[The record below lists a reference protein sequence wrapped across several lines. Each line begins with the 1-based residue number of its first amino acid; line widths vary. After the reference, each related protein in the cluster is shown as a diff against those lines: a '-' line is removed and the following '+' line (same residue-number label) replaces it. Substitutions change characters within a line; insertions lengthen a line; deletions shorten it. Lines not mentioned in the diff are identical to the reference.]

1 MTNYWNALKN
11 KFLKED
17 GIVSVGFSD
26 IVGSGVAAVF
36 WLYIASAMNPGDY
49 GEIHYFLAIA
59 GMAQI
64 ISMLGTSH
72 ALTVYSAKKENIQ
85 STLFIISIIPTIIS
99 CIIII
104 MIFNRFDAGLLA
116 IGYVVFESVNA
127 VVLGRKFY
135 RKYAKIILIQ
145 KSLTIFLGIS
155 FFYAFGPAGIIFALV
170 LTFVPHLVIFIKEFY
185 NTKIDFALLKPRKNF
200 IINNY
205 FMRLSAGSGG
215 QIDKLI
221 LAPLLGFSLLGN
233 YSLAVQIFSILI
245 IFSTIVFKYLL
256 PQDASGISN
265 RNLKKI
271 TIIVAIG
278 ISILGILVL
287 PKLITLFFPK
297 FIEAV
302 DAIAIMS
309 VAVVPEAIVVIY
321 TSKMLGKKKSKF
333 VLTSKLLALSIL
345 VIGFIL
351 LGPILG
357 IIGLAII
364 FVVTATFQACFL
376 AITDKIEN
384 GEQNVKQY

>member
-1 MTNYWNALKN
+1 MTNYWNVIKN
-11 KFLKED
+11 KFLNED

-26 IVGSGVAAVF
+26 IVGSGIAAVF
-36 WLYIASAMNPGDY
+36 WLYVASVINPSDY

-59 GMAQI
+59 GTAHT

-72 ALTVYSAKKENIQ
+72 ALIVYSAKKENIQ

-104 MIFNRFDAGLLA
+104 MIFDRFDAGLLA
-116 IGYVVFESVNA
+116 IGYVVFESVNS
-127 VVLGRKFY
+127 VILGRKFY
-135 RKYAKIILIQ
+135 RKYAKMILVQ
-145 KSLTIFLGIS
+145 KSLTILLGIS
-155 FFYAFGPAGIIFALV
+155 FFYAFGPSGIIFALV
-170 LTFVPHLVIFIKEFY
+170 LTFIPHLAIFIKEFQ
-185 NTKIDFALLKPRKNF
+185 NTKINFTLLKPRKNF

-205 FMRLSAGSGG
+205 LMKLSGGFGG
-215 QIDKLI
+215 QIDKII

-233 YSLAVQIFSILI
+233 YSLAIQIFTILI
-245 IFSTIVFKYLL
+245 IFSSVVFKYLL
-256 PQDASGISN
+256 PQDASGASN

-271 TIIVAIG
+271 TIMTSIG
-278 ISILGILVL
+278 ISIFGILVL
-287 PKLITLFFPK
+287 PKLITLVFSEFV
-297 FIEAV
+297 EAA

-309 VAVVPEAIVVIY
+309 IAVIPEAITMLY
-321 TSKMLGKKKSKF
+321 SSKMLGKEKSKF
-333 VLTSKLLALSIL
+333 VLIAKLLAVSII

-357 IIGLAII
+357 IVGLAIT
-364 FVVTATFQACFL
+364 FVIAATFQACFL

>member
-1 MTNYWNALKN
+1 MTNYWNVIKN
-11 KFLKED
+11 KLLKED

-26 IVGSGVAAVF
+26 IVGSGIAAVF
-36 WLYIASAMNPGDY
+36 WLYVASVINPSDY

-59 GMAQI
+59 GTAHT

-72 ALTVYSAKKENIQ
+72 ALIVYSAKKENIQ

-145 KSLTIFLGIS
+145 KSLTMFIGIS

-205 FMRLSAGSGG
+205 FMRLSTGFGG
-215 QIDKLI
+215 QVDKLI

-287 PKLITLFFPK
+287 PKLIPLFFPK

-309 VAVVPEAIVVIY
+309 LAVVPEAISVLY
-321 TSKMLGKKKSKF
+321 SSKMLGKEKSKF
-333 VLTSKLLALSIL
+333 VLAGKVLALSIL

-376 AITDKIEN
+376 AIADKIEN
-384 GEQNVKQY
+384 GGQNVKQY

>member
-1 MTNYWNALKN
+1 MTNYWNVIKN
-11 KFLKED
+11 KFLNED

-26 IVGSGVAAVF
+26 IVGSGIAAVF

-59 GMAQI
+59 GTAHT

-72 ALTVYSAKKENIQ
+72 ALIVYSAKKENIQ

-127 VVLGRKFY
+127 VALGRKFY

-145 KSLTIFLGIS
+145 KSLTMFIGIS
-155 FFYAFGPAGIIFALV
+155 FFYAFGPTGIIFALV

-205 FMRLSAGSGG
+205 FMRLSTGFGG
-215 QIDKLI
+215 QVDKLI

-256 PQDASGISN
+256 AQDASGISN

-287 PKLITLFFPK
+287 PKLIPLFFPK

-309 VAVVPEAIVVIY
+309 LAVVPEAISVLY
-321 TSKMLGKKKSKF
+321 SSKMLGKEKSKF
-333 VLTSKLLALSIL
+333 VLAGKVLALSIL

-384 GEQNVKQY
+384 GGQNVKQY

>member
-26 IVGSGVAAVF
+26 IVGSGIAAVF
-36 WLYIASAMNPGDY
+36 WLYIASVMNPGDY

-59 GMAQI
+59 GTAQI

-85 STLFIISIIPTIIS
+85 STLFILSTIPTIIS

-104 MIFNRFDAGLLA
+104 MIFDRFDAGLLA
-116 IGYVVFESVNA
+116 IGFVVFESVNS
-127 VVLGRKFY
+127 VMLGRKFY
-135 RKYAKIILIQ
+135 RKYAKMILIQ
-145 KSLTIFLGIS
+145 KSLTMLLGIS
-155 FFYAFGPAGIIFALV
+155 FFYAFGPSGILFALV
-170 LTFVPHLVIFIKEFY
+170 LTFIPHLTIFLKEFQ
-185 NTKIDFALLKPRKNF
+185 NTKINFTLLKPRKNF
-200 IINNY
+200 IVNNY
-205 FMRLSAGSGG
+205 LMVISGSFGG
-215 QIDKLI
+215 QIDKII
-221 LAPLLGFSLLGN
+221 LLPLLGFVIIGN
-233 YSLAVQIFSILI
+233 YSLALQIFTVLVM
-245 IFSTIVFKYLL
+245 FSAIVFKYLL
-256 PQDASGISN
+256 PQDASGVSN

-271 TIIVAIG
+271 TIMVAIG
-278 ISILGILVL
+278 ISIFGILVL

-309 VAVVPEAIVVIY
+309 VAVVPEAIVVLY

-364 FVVTATFQACFL
+364 FVVSATFQACFL

-384 GEQNVKQY
+384 GEQNVKQH

>member
-1 MTNYWNALKN
+1 MTNYWNVIKN
-11 KFLKED
+11 KLLKED

-26 IVGSGVAAVF
+26 IVGSGIAAVF

-64 ISMLGTSH
+64 FSMLGTSH

-104 MIFNRFDAGLLA
+104 MIFDRFDAGLLA
-116 IGYVVFESVNA
+116 IGYVVFESVNS
-127 VVLGRKFY
+127 VILGRKFY
-135 RKYAKIILIQ
+135 RKYAKMILVQ
-145 KSLTIFLGIS
+145 KSLTILLGIS
-155 FFYAFGPAGIIFALV
+155 FFYAFGPSGIIFALV
-170 LTFVPHLVIFIKEFY
+170 LTFIPHLAIFIKEFQ
-185 NTKIDFALLKPRKNF
+185 NTKINFALLKPRKNF
-200 IINNY
+200 LINNY
-205 FMRLSAGSGG
+205 LMKLSGGFGG
-215 QIDKLI
+215 QIDKII

-233 YSLAVQIFSILI
+233 YSLAIQIFTILI
-245 IFSTIVFKYLL
+245 IFSSVVFKYLL
-256 PQDASGISN
+256 PQDASGASN

-271 TIIVAIG
+271 TIMTSIG
-278 ISILGILVL
+278 ISIFGILVL
-287 PKLITLFFPK
+287 PKLITLVFSEFV
-297 FIEAV
+297 EAA

-309 VAVVPEAIVVIY
+309 IAVIPEAITMLY
-321 TSKMLGKKKSKF
+321 SSKMLGKEKSKF
-333 VLTSKLLALSIL
+333 VLIAKLLAVSII

-357 IIGLAII
+357 IVGLAIT
-364 FVVTATFQACFL
+364 FVIAAIFQACFL

>member
-1 MTNYWNALKN
+1 MTNYWNVIKN
-11 KFLKED
+11 KLLKED

-26 IVGSGVAAVF
+26 IVGSGIAAVF
-36 WLYIASAMNPGDY
+36 WLYVASVINPSDY

-59 GMAQI
+59 GTAHT

-72 ALTVYSAKKENIQ
+72 ALIVYSAKKENIQ

-205 FMRLSAGSGG
+205 FMRLSTGFGG
-215 QIDKLI
+215 QVDKLI

-256 PQDASGISN
+256 AQDASGISN

-287 PKLITLFFPK
+287 PKLIPLFFPK

-309 VAVVPEAIVVIY
+309 LAVVPEAISVLY
-321 TSKMLGKKKSKF
+321 SSKMLGKEKSKF
-333 VLTSKLLALSIL
+333 VLAGKVLALSIL

>member
-1 MTNYWNALKN
+1 MTNYWNVIKN

-26 IVGSGVAAVF
+26 IVGSGIAAVF
-36 WLYIASAMNPGDY
+36 WLYVASVINPSDY

-59 GMAQI
+59 GTAHT

-72 ALTVYSAKKENIQ
+72 ALIVYSAKKENIQ

-127 VVLGRKFY
+127 VALGRKFY

-145 KSLTIFLGIS
+145 KSLTMFIGIS

-205 FMRLSAGSGG
+205 FMRLSTGFGG
-215 QIDKLI
+215 QVDKLI

-256 PQDASGISN
+256 AQDASGISN

-287 PKLITLFFPK
+287 PKLIPLFFPK

-309 VAVVPEAIVVIY
+309 LAVVPEAISVLY
-321 TSKMLGKKKSKF
+321 SSKMLGKEKSKF
-333 VLTSKLLALSIL
+333 VLAGKVLALSIL

-384 GEQNVKQY
+384 GGQNVKQY

>member
-1 MTNYWNALKN
+1 MTNYWNVIKN

-26 IVGSGVAAVF
+26 IVGSGIAAVF
-36 WLYIASAMNPGDY
+36 WLYVASAMNPSDY

-59 GMAQI
+59 GTAHT

-127 VVLGRKFY
+127 VALGRKFY

-145 KSLTIFLGIS
+145 KSLTMFIGIS

-205 FMRLSAGSGG
+205 FMRLSGSFGG

-302 DAIAIMS
+302 DAITIMCI
-309 VAVVPEAIVVIY
+309 AVIPEAITMLY
-321 TSKMLGKKKSKF
+321 SSKMLGKEKSKF
-333 VLTSKLLALSIL
+333 VLISKLLSVSTI

-357 IIGLAII
+357 IVGLAIT
-364 FVVTATFQACFL
+364 FVIAAIFQACFL

>member
-1 MTNYWNALKN
+1 MTNYWNVIKN
-11 KFLKED
+11 KLLKED

-26 IVGSGVAAVF
+26 IVGSGIAAVF

-64 ISMLGTSH
+64 FSMLGTSH

-104 MIFNRFDAGLLA
+104 MIFDRFDAGLLA
-116 IGYVVFESVNA
+116 IGYVVFESVNS
-127 VVLGRKFY
+127 VILGRKFY
-135 RKYAKIILIQ
+135 RKYAKMILVQ
-145 KSLTIFLGIS
+145 KSLTILLGIS
-155 FFYAFGPAGIIFALV
+155 FFYAFGPSGIIFALV
-170 LTFVPHLVIFIKEFY
+170 LTFIPHLAIFIKEFQ
-185 NTKIDFALLKPRKNF
+185 NTKINFTLLKPRKNF

-205 FMRLSAGSGG
+205 LMKLSGGFGG
-215 QIDKLI
+215 QIDKII

-233 YSLAVQIFSILI
+233 YSLAIQIFTILI
-245 IFSTIVFKYLL
+245 IFSSVVFKYLL
-256 PQDASGISN
+256 PQDASGASN

-271 TIIVAIG
+271 TIMTSIG
-278 ISILGILVL
+278 ISIFGILVL
-287 PKLITLFFPK
+287 PKLITLVFSEFV
-297 FIEAV
+297 EAA

-309 VAVVPEAIVVIY
+309 IAVIPEAITMLY
-321 TSKMLGKKKSKF
+321 SSKMLGKEKSKF
-333 VLTSKLLALSIL
+333 VLIAKLLAVSII

-357 IIGLAII
+357 IVGLAIT
-364 FVVTATFQACFL
+364 FVIAAIFQACFL

>member
-1 MTNYWNALKN
+1 MTNYWNVIKN

-26 IVGSGVAAVF
+26 IVGSGIAAVF
-36 WLYIASAMNPGDY
+36 WLYIALVMNPGDY

-59 GMAQI
+59 GTAHT

-145 KSLTIFLGIS
+145 KSLTMFIGIS

-233 YSLAVQIFSILI
+233 YSLAIQIFSILI

-309 VAVVPEAIVVIY
+309 VAVVPEAIAVLY
-321 TSKMLGKKKSKF
+321 SSKMLGKEKSKF
-333 VLTSKLLALSIL
+333 VFISKLLGLSIL

-384 GEQNVKQY
+384 GGQNVKQH

>member
-36 WLYIASAMNPGDY
+36 WLYIASVMNPSDY

-59 GMAQI
+59 GTAQI
-64 ISMLGTSH
+64 ISMLGSSH

-116 IGYVVFESVNA
+116 IGFVVFESVNA

-145 KSLTIFLGIS
+145 KSLIMFIGIS
-155 FFYAFGPAGIIFALV
+155 FFYAFGPDGIIFALA

-205 FMRLSAGSGG
+205 FMRLSTGFGG

-309 VAVVPEAIVVIY
+309 VAVVPEAIVVLY
-321 TSKMLGKKKSKF
+321 TSKMLGKEKSKF
-333 VLTSKLLALSIL
+333 VLVSKLLALSIL

-364 FVVTATFQACFL
+364 FVVVATFQACFL

-384 GEQNVKQY
+384 GGQNVKQH

>member
-1 MTNYWNALKN
+1 MTNYWNVIKN
-11 KFLKED
+11 KLLKED

-26 IVGSGVAAVF
+26 IVGSGIAAVF
-36 WLYIASAMNPGDY
+36 WLYIASVMNPGDY

-64 ISMLGTSH
+64 FSMLGTSH

-104 MIFNRFDAGLLA
+104 MIFDRFDAGLLA
-116 IGYVVFESVNA
+116 IGYVVFESVNS
-127 VVLGRKFY
+127 VILGRKFY
-135 RKYAKIILIQ
+135 RKYAKMILVQ
-145 KSLTIFLGIS
+145 KSLTILLGIS
-155 FFYAFGPAGIIFALV
+155 FFYAFGPSGIIFALV
-170 LTFVPHLVIFIKEFY
+170 LTLIPHLAIFIKEFQ
-185 NTKIDFALLKPRKNF
+185 NTKINFALLKPRKNF
-200 IINNY
+200 LINNY
-205 FMRLSAGSGG
+205 LMKLSGGFGG
-215 QIDKLI
+215 QIDKII

-233 YSLAVQIFSILI
+233 YSLAIQIFTILI
-245 IFSTIVFKYLL
+245 IFSSVVFKYLL
-256 PQDASGISN
+256 PQDASGASN

-271 TIIVAIG
+271 TIMTSIG
-278 ISILGILVL
+278 ISIFGILVL
-287 PKLITLFFPK
+287 PKLITLVFSEFV
-297 FIEAV
+297 EAA

-309 VAVVPEAIVVIY
+309 IAVIPEAITMLY
-321 TSKMLGKKKSKF
+321 SSKMLGKEKSKF
-333 VLTSKLLALSIL
+333 VLIAKLLAVSII

-357 IIGLAII
+357 IVGLAIT
-364 FVVTATFQACFL
+364 FVIAAIFQACFI

>member
-26 IVGSGVAAVF
+26 IVGSGIAAVF
-36 WLYIASAMNPGDY
+36 WLYIASVMNPGDY

-64 ISMLGTSH
+64 FSMLGTSH

-104 MIFNRFDAGLLA
+104 MIFDRLDAGLLA

-127 VVLGRKFY
+127 VMLGRKFY
-135 RKYAKIILIQ
+135 RKYARMILIQ
-145 KSLTIFLGIS
+145 KSLTILLGLS
-155 FFYAFGPAGIIFALV
+155 FFYAFGPSGIIFALV
-170 LTFVPHLVIFIKEFY
+170 LTFIPHLVIFIKEFQ
-185 NTKIDFALLKPRKNF
+185 NTKINFALLKPRKNF

-205 FMRLSAGSGG
+205 LMKLSGGFGG
-215 QIDKLI
+215 QIDKII

-233 YSLAVQIFSILI
+233 YSLAIQIFTILI
-245 IFSTIVFKYLL
+245 IFSSVVFKYLL
-256 PQDASGISN
+256 PQDASGASN

-271 TIIVAIG
+271 TIMTSIG
-278 ISILGILVL
+278 ISIFGILVL
-287 PKLITLFFPK
+287 PKLITLVFSEFV
-297 FIEAV
+297 EAA

-309 VAVVPEAIVVIY
+309 IAVIPEAITMLY
-321 TSKMLGKKKSKF
+321 SSKMLGKEKSKF
-333 VLTSKLLALSIL
+333 VLIAKLLAVSII

-357 IIGLAII
+357 IVGLAIT
-364 FVVTATFQACFL
+364 FVIAATFQACFL

>member
-1 MTNYWNALKN
+1 MTNYWNVIKN
-11 KFLKED
+11 KLLKED
-17 GIVSVGFSD
+17 GIVSVGFAD
-26 IVGSGVAAVF
+26 IIGGGISAIF
-36 WLYIASAMNPGDY
+36 WLYVASVMNPENY

-64 ISMLGTSH
+64 FSMVGNSH

-85 STLFIISIIPTIIS
+85 STLFILSTIPTIIS

-104 MIFNRFDAGLLA
+104 MIFDRFDAGLLA

-127 VVLGRKFY
+127 VMLGRKFY
-135 RKYAKIILIQ
+135 RKYAKMILIQ
-145 KSLTIFLGIS
+145 KSLTIFLGLS
-155 FFYAFGPAGIIFALV
+155 FFYAFGPSGIIFALV
-170 LTFVPHLVIFIKEFY
+170 LSLIPHLIIFLKEFQ
-185 NTKIDFALLKPRKNF
+185 NTKINFTLLKPRKNF

-205 FMRLSAGSGG
+205 LMMLSGG
-215 QIDKLI
+215 FGSQIDKII
-221 LAPLLGFSLLGN
+221 LLPLLGFVIIGN
-233 YSLAVQIFSILI
+233 YSLALQIFMVLI
-245 IFSTIVFKYLL
+245 MFSSIVFKYLL
-256 PQDASGISN
+256 PQDASGVSN

-271 TIIVAIG
+271 TIMVSIV

-302 DAIAIMS
+302 DAITIMCI
-309 VAVVPEAIVVIY
+309 AVIPEAITMLY
-321 TSKMLGKKKSKF
+321 SSKMLGKEKSKF
-333 VLTSKLLALSIL
+333 VLISKLLSVSTI

-357 IIGLAII
+357 IVGLAIT
-364 FVVTATFQACFL
+364 FVISVTLQASIL
-376 AITDKIEN
+376 AIADKIEN